1 MRPARVAMRHPPEG
15 PARGRLSQRTA
26 ERLIWTAFAAGLVL
40 AALLVARSQVGGD
53 QLNLLARGWLLAARR
68 QMVWF
73 GNPMS
78 TGGKA
83 PGGVTSL
90 LVGLPL
96 LLWRDHRA
104 PPRRS
109 WPCATWRHSW
119 LSTPP
124 WPASSRRARALRSSS
139 S

>member
-78 TGGKA
+78 TGGQA

-96 LLWRDHRA
+96 LLWGDHPA
-104 PPRRS
+104 PPRRWGPGS
-109 WPCATWRHSW
+109 PRRPPACA
-119 LSTPP
+119 
-124 WPASSRRARALRSSS
+124 AR
-139 S
+139 